1 MYPILFT
8 LVGIPVYSFSVF
20 LILSFVVF
28 SFVFWRRL
36 RSLGI
41 SEERIF
47 DLIYYGV
54 INAFIISRIV
64 FAVTHQG
71 LFADSLLKVVT
82 IWIQPGLSLYGA
94 LVGGMMTIIYL
105 SRVYK
110 IRIVTILD
118 TLAFALPLSF
128 IVGEVGSLLDG
139 TVVGKTSGVAWAL
152 RYLGH
157 PGLRHPVQ
165 IYEIIALV
173 ILLFIVIGIHRK
185 AHKRSWPYGITG
197 LFYFF
202 LYSIVFFSI
211 EFFKESSVYW
221 GVFTINQWVLV
232 ALFAETIGALYIRGG
247 GREII
252 RPLIRKVLQRFFNR
266 IEELYARI
274 SKRRT

>member
-8 LVGIPVYSFSVF
+8 IAGIPVYSFSVF
-20 LILSFVVF
+20 LILSFFVF

-64 FAVTHQG
+64 FAVFHKN

-118 TLAFALPLSF
+118 TLALALPLSF

-152 RYLGH
+152 RYVGH

-173 ILLFIVIGIHRK
+173 ILLFIVIGIHKK
-185 AHKRSWPYGITG
+185 AHTRSWPYGITG
-197 LFYFF
+197 LCYFF
-202 LYSIVFFSI
+202 FYSIVFFSI

-252 RPLIRKVLQRFFNR
+252 RPLIRRMLQRFFNR